1 MLPILESCAAGQLGV
16 FTYAQARAAGY
27 TEAEVRARVASGRWR
42 RLRRGAFTPAATWNT
57 ADERARHGI
66 LAVSAALTLGVDAA
80 VSHTSA
86 AVLLGAP
93 TLGWPD
99 KVQVTRGSGGHRIGG
114 TLVHRALL
122 PAEEVLVRG
131 GIRLTTARRT
141 LVDVARTEPFRAAV
155 VIADGLLRAGLLD
168 AADLD
173 ALRGAPLTGRGA
185 GAARRVMAFADGLSD
200 NPGESLSRVAI
211 HAAGLPPPE
220 LQIEIAP
227 RGPDGP
233 GIRVDYLWRRQR
245 LVGEFD
251 GRLKYQVPADL
262 YTEKRREDRIRSM
275 GYGVVRWGWAE
286 AYGDFGPTAA
296 RIRAF
301 LAAAA

>member
-1 MLPILESCAAGQLGV
+1 VLPILEARAAGQLGA

-27 TEAEVRARVASGRWR
+27 TEAEVRARVASGRWL
-42 RLRRGAFTPAATWNT
+42 RLRRGAYASAATWDA

-66 LAVSAALTLGVDAA
+66 LAVSAALTVGADTA

-99 KVQVTRGSGGHRIGG
+99 QVHVTRGSGGHQLSG
-114 TLVHRALL
+114 TRVHRAPL
-122 PAEEVLVRG
+122 PAEDVLARA
-131 GIRLTTARRT
+131 GIRVTTPART
-141 LVDVARTEPFRAAV
+141 LIDVARTEPFRAAV

-168 AADLD
+168 AAHLD
-173 ALRGAPLTGRGA
+173 AMRGTPLTGRGA
-185 GAARRVMAFADGLSD
+185 GAARRVVAFATGLSD

-211 HAAGLPPPE
+211 HTAGLPPPE
-220 LQIEIAP
+220 LQVEISP

-233 GIRVDYLWRRQR
+233 GIRVDFLWRRQR

-251 GRLKYQVPADL
+251 GRLKYQAPADL
-262 YTEKRREDRIRSM
+262 YAEKRREDRIRAM

-296 RIRAF
+296 RIRAQ
-301 LAAAA
+301 LASGA

>member
-1 MLPILESCAAGQLGV
+1 MLPLLEAQASAQRGA

-27 TEAEVRARVASGRWR
+27 TEAEVRARVSSGRWR
-42 RLRRGAFTPAATWNT
+42 RLRRGAYTSAATWEA
-57 ADERARHGI
+57 ADERVRHSL
-66 LAVSAALTLGVDAA
+66 LAASAALTVGADAA

-86 AVLLGAP
+86 ALLLGAP

-99 KVQVTRGSGGHRIGG
+99 QVQVTRGSGGHRISGAV
-114 TLVHRALL
+114 VHRAPLL
-122 PAEEVLVRG
+122 AEDVLVRE
-131 GIRLTTARRT
+131 GIRLTTPRRT
-141 LVDVARTEPFRAAV
+141 LLDVARTEPFRAAV

-168 AADLD
+168 SADLD
-173 ALRGAPLTGRGA
+173 ALRGAPLAGRGA
-185 GAARRVMAFADGLSD
+185 GAARRALDFADGLSD

-220 LQIEIAP
+220 LQVELAA

-233 GIRVDYLWRRQR
+233 GIRVDFLWRRQR

-251 GRLKYQVPADL
+251 GRLKYQAPADL
-262 YTEKRREDRIRSM
+262 YAEKRREDRIRAM

-296 RIRAF
+296 RIRTH
-301 LAAAA
+301 LASGA